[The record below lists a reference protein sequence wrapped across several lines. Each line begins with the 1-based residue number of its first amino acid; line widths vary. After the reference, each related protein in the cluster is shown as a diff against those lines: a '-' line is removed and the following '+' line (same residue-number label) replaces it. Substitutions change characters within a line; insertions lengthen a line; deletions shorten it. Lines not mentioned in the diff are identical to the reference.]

1 MRVHE
6 DDITIGGE
14 PSAVELLTKV
24 ISRKDEI
31 KKQVT
36 GEDAKLEKTGRFL
49 SRVNTWGLDGTTIE
63 ADQRHVREI
72 LKDLGLEQANHAATP
87 CNVCKKNEKQCR
99 N

>member
-24 ISRKDEI
+24 ISRKDEV

-36 GEDAKLEKTGRFL
+36 GEDAKLEKTEG
-49 SRVNTWGLDGTTIE
+49 S
-63 ADQRHVREI
+63 
-72 LKDLGLEQANHAATP
+72 
-87 CNVCKKNEKQCR
+87 
-99 N
+99 